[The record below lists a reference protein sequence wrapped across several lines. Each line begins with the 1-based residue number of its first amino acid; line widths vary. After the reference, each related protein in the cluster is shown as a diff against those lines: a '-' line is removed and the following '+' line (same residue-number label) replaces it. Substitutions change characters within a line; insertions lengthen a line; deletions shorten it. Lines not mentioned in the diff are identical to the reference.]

1 MTFIPNVVQGVES
14 ASECAILVYMETKN
28 INSNTI
34 AVVIDGRNYTIH
46 TDQMGTTCLS
56 HVYRITGTRKAEGA
70 LCIHHT
76 GQYEGRAVVVGIS
89 HLAGLNWWDFRE
101 VVELLE
107 EVK

>member
-1 MTFIPNVVQGVES
+1 MSTNT
-14 ASECAILVYMETKN
+14 ETS
-28 INSNTI
+28 SNTI
-34 AVVIDGRNYTIH
+34 PVVIDGRNYTIH

-56 HVYRITGTRKAEGA
+56 HVYRITGARTADGA

-76 GQYEGRAVVVGIS
+76 GQYKGRATAVGIS

-107 EVK
+107 AEGVK